1 MAAPNITN
9 PAMAEGS
16 NEGISRRAAAASMAI
31 TMSRA
36 FAEAAAQWRGRH
48 PADSGPGALD
58 GDDYLNEGGR
68 RAAPA
73 TA

>member
-1 MAAPNITN
+1 
-9 PAMAEGS
+9 
-16 NEGISRRAAAASMAI
+16 MAI

-36 FAEAAAQWRGRH
+36 FAEAAAEWRGRH

-58 GDDYLNEGGR
+58 GDDYLNEGGGR

-73 TA
+73 TAWVLPGSGKPPLN